1 MSGAENGA
9 ERLENR
15 VERGWSAE
23 REVAE
28 RERNRER
35 DEFRAT
41 VNSRFENA
49 KIPPG
54 EEKIPENSR
63 SVKCLILHAVTQ

>member
-15 VERGWSAE
+15 VERSDERAWEKNGGAERTAE

-28 RERNRER
+28 REGSVER
-35 DEFRAT
+35 ADMAAHRQLQANVIF
-41 VNSRFENA
+41 
-49 KIPPG
+49 
-54 EEKIPENSR
+54 
-63 SVKCLILHAVTQ
+63 H